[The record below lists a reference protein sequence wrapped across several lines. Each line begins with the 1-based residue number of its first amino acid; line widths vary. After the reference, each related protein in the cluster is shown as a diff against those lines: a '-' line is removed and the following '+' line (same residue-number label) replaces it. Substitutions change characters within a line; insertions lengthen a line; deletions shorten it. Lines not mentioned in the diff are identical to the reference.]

1 MSETP
6 RRDALRKMRVK
17 WETDMPL
24 DAIITTLLSEDLL
37 LDFEHAEIEGRR
49 NPMDKSRKAIDYFLT
64 KDEQS
69 IYKLNVIVQKCPGYE
84 HLDLAVSGPV
94 ITSKFLEACQTMKEF
109 CRLGYPKYKR
119 FPPIFPSDQEQF
131 AELHLTKRHP
141 VEEEDTDSTSVD
153 NATADTSHDEADE
166 VNASSDLL
174 STLNRK
180 REREIMIVEGIAG
193 VGKTILAFKA
203 VQDWA
208 SDKLDSY
215 TLAILVELSSQTTVQ
230 IESLEQLLM
239 FAHGL
244 QGSADSRAV
253 LVEEIKRRR
262 GKGILFV
269 LDGVDRVPEA
279 FTRKSCSYLWK
290 LVSRQ
295 IPECMYCSCLIT
307 ARPAVPLD
315 LRRAA
320 TLHLRIQGFSD
331 ETVEYILEQWEDHG
345 EQVSKQIR
353 NLPFLR
359 MLCKIPL
366 YLGAAIHCS
375 KIRST
380 SNVTDLFETFT
391 TSLVLQRSDVQ
402 GLRLQDISEDDK
414 SLLVRAGKV
423 AYNGIRKSVFSFY
436 KDDFGSPEV
445 ISKLENL
452 SLIIAEGSSGR
463 FRFTHHMFQ
472 EFLSALYL
480 VDLSDEALKAR
491 LEDDFF
497 TLSDEHLQF
506 AIVFR
511 FFAGLTKLKSKV
523 FEELDSALK
532 PFLKPYQTT
541 GKKDWTQKLYNLIT
555 ILHGVQESENKAL
568 LNLSIQS
575 FYQKH
580 RYFQTRVVYLTIP
593 IGHVFD
599 ALDFFTLSYAINNSD
614 VPWALR
620 LSSCNIAH
628 SNMGML
634 CNSSGP
640 GRGLEELK
648 LEEITISDYGVG
660 ALTLLLACYK
670 GSLRSFGLSKLTG
683 AFPNQIFDQLD
694 LQRLQVLELRACNL
708 SSESVDKIA
717 LLEST
722 ASLSRLVV
730 ADNPDISESAS
741 KLCETL
747 SRCTSLAYL
756 DISGCQLGP
765 TGTAALSS
773 YVRNNSNL
781 DQLLFDDDTPANS
794 DIQELLD
801 TVQSSRLTKVWLNNK
816 YEKPFGQQKRIGQC
830 SVVFGLGLTSSV
842 EDVDV
847 GQPRSYFT
855 AIRNLFGW

>member
-1 MSETP
+1 
-6 RRDALRKMRVK
+6 
-17 WETDMPL
+17 MPL
-24 DAIITTLLSEDLL
+24 DAIITRLLSEDLL
-37 LDFEHAEIEGRR
+37 LDFEHAEIDGRR
-49 NPMDKSRKAIDYFLT
+49 NPMDKRRKAIDYFLT

-69 IYKLNVIVQKCPGYE
+69 IYRLNAIVQNCPGYD
-84 HLDLAVSGPV
+84 HLDLSVSGPV
-94 ITSKFLEACQTMKEF
+94 ITSKFLAACETMKEF

-131 AELHLTKRHP
+131 AELHLTKRYP
-141 VEEEDTDSTSVD
+141 VEDDDTDVFSSTSVD
-153 NATADTSHDEADE
+153 SATPDSSHNETDE
-166 VNASSDLL
+166 VSKSSELL
-174 STLNRK
+174 RILNRK
-180 REREIMIVEGIAG
+180 REREIMVVEGIAG

-208 SDKLDSY
+208 SDELDSY
-215 TLAILVELSSQTTVQ
+215 TLAILVELSSQTTIQ
-230 IESLEQLLM
+230 IESLEQLLQ

-244 QGSADSRAV
+244 QGSADNRAV

-269 LDGVDRVPEA
+269 LDGVDRAPDA
-279 FTRKSCSYLWK
+279 FTVKSCSFLWK

-295 IPECMYCSCLIT
+295 IPDCMYCSCLLT

-331 ETVEYILEQWEDHG
+331 ETVGYILEQWKDHG
-345 EQVSKQIR
+345 EQVSTQIR

-375 KIRST
+375 QIRST

-391 TSLVLQRSDVQ
+391 TSLFLQRSDVQ

-414 SLLVRAGKV
+414 SLLVRAGEV
-423 AYNGIRKSVFSFY
+423 AYNGIRKSVISFR

-452 SLIIAEGSSGR
+452 SLIVTEVSSGR

-480 VDLSDEALKAR
+480 ADLSEEELKAR

-511 FFAGLTKLKSKV
+511 FFAGLTKRKSKV
-523 FEELDSALK
+523 FEGLDSTLK
-532 PFLKPYQTT
+532 QFLKPDPM
-541 GKKDWTQKLYNLIT
+541 KKNKIDWTQRLYNLIT

-568 LNLSIQS
+568 LNLSIQP
-575 FYQKH
+575 FCQKH
-580 RYFQTRVVYLTIP
+580 RYFQMRVVILTIP

-620 LSSCNIAH
+620 LNSCNIAH
-628 SNMGML
+628 SNLGML

-640 GRGLEELK
+640 GKGLEELK
-648 LEEITISDYGVG
+648 LEEITISDYGVD
-660 ALTLLLACYK
+660 ALTSLLSCYK

-683 AFPNQIFDQLD
+683 TFPNQIFDQLNM
-694 LQRLQVLELRACNL
+694 QKLQVLELRACKL

-717 LLEST
+717 LLDST
-722 ASLSRLVV
+722 ASLLRLVV

-741 KLCETL
+741 KLCEAL
-747 SRCTSLAYL
+747 SRNTSLTYL
-756 DISGCQLGP
+756 DISGCRLGS

-773 YVRNNSNL
+773 YVRNNSTL

-801 TVQSSRLTKVWLNNK
+801 AVQSSRLTKVWLSTH
-816 YEKPFGQQKRIGQC
+816 YEKSFRQQKHIGQC
-830 SVVFGLGLTSSV
+830 SVVFGLGIGQLTSPG

-855 AIRNLFGW
+855 AIRNFLGW